1 MLSINGILSS
11 EFINSSVEK
20 MLKEKNYD
28 IKHIAVELNG
38 KILSKN
44 KFQTTILK
52 DGDKLEIVTFV
63 RGG

>member
-11 EFINSSVEK
+11 EFINFSIEK
-20 MLKEKNYD
+20 MLKQKNYD

-38 KILSKN
+38 EILPKS

-52 DGDKLEIVTFV
+52 DGDKVEIVSFV

>member
-11 EFINSSVEK
+11 EFINFSIEK
-20 MLKEKNYD
+20 MLKQKNYD

-38 KILSKN
+38 EILPKSKF
-44 KFQTTILK
+44 KTTILK
-52 DGDKLEIVTFV
+52 DGDKVEIVSFV

>member
-11 EFINSSVEK
+11 EFINFSIEK
-20 MLKEKNYD
+20 MLKQKNYD

-38 KILSKN
+38 EILPKS

-52 DGDKLEIVTFV
+52 DDDKVEIVSFV